1 MASARRAA
9 CRYFSLDFSAGP
21 EMISGV
27 RASSIRMESTSSMT
41 QKLKSR
47 STRSSALCRQPTS
60 QPWAPHLEETAEV
73 HKLAMGS
80 ARHFSLK
87 MGACMVPR
95 PAKFTKLQIV
105 N

>member
-9 CRYFSLDFSAGP
+9 WRYFSLDFSAGP
-21 EMISGV
+21 EMIRGV

-60 QPWAPHLEETAEV
+60 QPWVPHLEETAEV
-73 HKLAMGS
+73 HKLAMGC
-80 ARHFSLK
+80 AGHFSLRT
-87 MGACMVPR
+87 GFGMVPR
-95 PAKFTKLQIV
+95 PAKFIKLQIV
-105 N
+105 H